1 VTRFRHAEPVTDV
14 TGVAI
19 RSPLPKFRHTSPK
32 PPQTHTLSKNI
43 KIFFNLH
50 TRFFK
55 IFPCLFKTFS
65 KKFHFFHAKSLT
77 THQ

>member
-19 RSPLPKFRHTSPK
+19 RSPLSKFRHTSPK

-43 KIFFNLH
+43 KIFFNPY
-50 TRFFK
+50 TRFFRV
-55 IFPCLFKTFS
+55 FQNYFKFFS
-65 KKFHFFHAKSLT
+65 K
-77 THQ
+77 